1 MDALELRAAVGF
13 GSSQMA
19 IYERPLAACC
29 ITFSRPDFGII
40 ESDKTKSLIS

>member
-29 ITFSRPDFGII
+29 RAAELFQG
-40 ESDKTKSLIS
+40 LILV